1 VGDALSTYVVDVETR
16 LVRRVGLGCVAAY
29 LDDRRVIVSV

>member
-16 LVRRVGLGCVAAY
+16 LVRRVGPGYVTTW
-29 LDDRRVIVSV
+29 LDDRLVIVSV